1 MKTIINKI
9 LQKNKKRA
17 IGLMSGTSA
26 DGIDAV
32 IIEIIGKGIFTKYR
46 QIAFSTYPYP
56 EGFKEL
62 LLKNSDVKSARLDM
76 IARLNILVGIFF
88 AEAAKKVTR
97 QAGLSFN
104 DIDFIG
110 SHGQTIGHF
119 PVSQMLY
126 NKKIRTTLQIGHP
139 SVIAKITGK
148 ITIGDFRIADI
159 AVGGTGAPLVP
170 LFDFLTFRSKS
181 KNRLILNIGGIS
193 NITSLPKGC
202 DIKSVLAFDT
212 GPGNMLIDSLMMHF
226 YKKPYDENG
235 KIASKGKIIPAL
247 LNFLM
252 KNKYF
257 QIKPPKSTG
266 REIFGQDFVKK
277 ILNLSKGNL
286 KEDIIATVSEFTPLS
301 IYEGYRRF
309 IKPKMIADELFISGG
324 GTHNSYILEALK
336 RYFEKTRVMVTDEYN
351 ISSDAKEAICFA
363 LLANETLH
371 GHCGNLPGA
380 TGAKRETILG
390 TISLP

>member
-32 IIEIIGKGIFTKYR
+32 IIEIIGKGIFTKYK

-56 EGFKEL
+56 DRFKEL
-62 LLKNSDVKSARLDM
+62 LLKNSNVKSARLDM
-76 IARLNILVGIFF
+76 IARLNILIGVFF
-88 AEAAKKVTR
+88 AQAAKKITR
-97 QAGLSFN
+97 QAGLSLN

-119 PVSQMLY
+119 PVPQTLY

-159 AVGGTGAPLVP
+159 AVGGSGAPLVP
-170 LFDFLTFRSKS
+170 LFDFLTFRSNS

-212 GPGNMLIDSLMMHF
+212 GPGNMIIDSLMMHF

-235 KIASKGKIIPAL
+235 IIASKGKIIPAL

-277 ILNLSKGNL
+277 ILNLSKGNI
-286 KEDIIATVSEFTPLS
+286 KEDIITTVSEFTPMS

-336 RYFEKTRVMVTDEYN
+336 RYFEGIRVMVTDEYN

-363 LLANETLH
+363 LLASETLH
-371 GHCGNLPGA
+371 GNCGNLPGA
-380 TGAKRETILG
+380 TGAARETILG